1 MRGLCDRDR
10 KTAYLTNRNR
20 DASAFELSYLLPTF
34 FEGADGDAKWAGEI
48 ILPPA
53 FFNYII
59 IHLTTSFK
67 KNDVVNIDNEY
78 NECYY
83 LNASLYPLMS
93 KLMFK

>member
-1 MRGLCDRDR
+1 MR
-10 KTAYLTNRNR
+10 
-20 DASAFELSYLLPTF
+20 LPREITP
-34 FEGADGDAKWAGEI
+34 GQLQKCWNDAKWAGEI

-59 IHLTTSFK
+59 ICLTTSFK
-67 KNDVVNIDNEY
+67 KNDVVNVDDEY

-93 KLMFK
+93 KLMIK